1 MASASEYSGVADARA
16 RRKADTEA
24 VFAYHQE
31 QLRLLQEHVREGFGR
46 LDGGEIDS
54 FDLDHVIYRYT
65 RAAKELW
72 KFCGNGGSRIEWA
85 AAAIESR
92 RQSGT
97 EPDWWEIGD
106 PDRRRRVPHA

>member
-1 MASASEYSGVADARA
+1 MRERGARPIP
-16 RRKADTEA
+16 RRSSLTTKSSSD
-24 VFAYHQE
+24 FC
-31 QLRLLQEHVREGFGR
+31 RSNVREGFAR
-46 LDGGEIDS
+46 LDGGEIDA

-85 AAAIESR
+85 AAAIEFG

-106 PDRRRRVPHA
+106 PDRRRRVPDA